1 VNAFRTPQAVQVLDS
16 LSLSYLISSW
26 RESCLV
32 SIDHSILSHVV
43 IFSSLAEQT
52 KLKITTNHNAT
63 LAFNALYNN
72 EKAVDASIE
81 RLSTGKRINSSADD
95 ASGLA
100 IASKMTSQI
109 NGLNQAARNINNA
122 IGLLQTADNGLE
134 NIEQVLQRLREL
146 SVQSASGAVSD
157 DQRNMIG
164 EEVTQLVAS
173 IDSIVE
179 ATKWNSVDLLDGT
192 FQDKTFQ
199 IGANDNDRKSVSL
212 DAVSASTLFDYTPS
226 EISFTNG
233 DFSSLDISQSG
244 SIVTLDGWDVYLEQ
258 IVLGRDGSSGSTQV
272 AGFSSPEDSSPYP
285 VNGSGNVSGGDNSV
299 PSQAS
304 YSYTLSSGLQLVST
318 MTTSSGGDT
327 VHGPYTVSQDSVFL
341 SAGSTVSFDWRAQG
355 GSDAYDVF
363 AYLVDV
369 DSGSTIELLNLTGS
383 GTQDSGWATVT
394 HAVSTEGNYK
404 FVFASGTFDET
415 FGRAA
420 GASLFINNV
429 EVSGSVASIGY
440 SEMLLH
446 ESQSDAAS
454 AISKIDTALAT
465 ITTARGNIGAEM
477 NVLSY
482 TLNSVHN
489 TSQNTSSS
497 RSKIEDS
504 DYAVEMSELSRTKII
519 RDAATAMLTQA
530 NQQSKMVLDL
540 LK

>member
-1 VNAFRTPQAVQVLDS
+1 MNAFRTPQAVQVLDS

-212 DAVSASTLFDYTPS
+212 DDVSASTLFDYTPS

-465 ITTARGNIGAEM
+465 ITTARGYIGAEM

-519 RDAATAMLTQA
+519 RDAASAMLTQA

>member
-1 VNAFRTPQAVQVLDS
+1 MNAFRTPQAVQVLDS

>member
-1 VNAFRTPQAVQVLDS
+1 MLDS
-16 LSLSYLISSW
+16 SSLSYLINSW
-26 RESCLV
+26 RESCYV
-32 SIDHSILSHVV
+32 SFERSILSQVV
-43 IFSSLAEQT
+43 IFSSPAERT

-63 LAFNALYNN
+63 LALNALYNN
-72 EKAVDASIE
+72 EKALDASIE

-109 NGLNQAARNINNA
+109 NGLDQAVRNINNA

-157 DQRNMIG
+157 DQRKMIG

-179 ATKWNSVDLLDGT
+179 TTKWNSVDLLNGT

-199 IGANDNDRKSVSL
+199 IGANDNDQKSVSL
-212 DAVSASTLFDYTPS
+212 DDVSVSTLFEYTPS
-226 EISFTNG
+226 EVSFANG

-244 SIVTLDGWDVYLEQ
+244 STVTLDGWDVYLEQ

-285 VNGSGNVSGGDNSV
+285 VNASGNISGGDNSA

-420 GASLFINNV
+420 GASLFIDNI
-429 EVSGSVASIGY
+429 EVSGSVAPIDY
-440 SEMLLH
+440 SQVLLH

-454 AISKIDTALAT
+454 AISKIDTALAI
-465 ITTARGNIGAEM
+465 ITTARGYIGAEM

-482 TLNSVHN
+482 TVNSVYN
-489 TSQNTSSS
+489 ASQHASSS
-497 RSKIEDS
+497 RSKVEDS
-504 DYAVEMSELSRTKII
+504 DYAAETSELARTTII

>member
-1 VNAFRTPQAVQVLDS
+1 MNAFRTPQAVQVLDS

-212 DAVSASTLFDYTPS
+212 DDVSASTLFDYTPS

-465 ITTARGNIGAEM
+465 ITTARGYIGAEM

-530 NQQSKMVLDL
+530 NQQSKLVLDL

>member
-1 VNAFRTPQAVQVLDS
+1 MNAFRTPQAVQVLDS

-212 DAVSASTLFDYTPS
+212 DDVSASTLFDYTPS

-465 ITTARGNIGAEM
+465 ITTARGYIGAEM

>member
-1 VNAFRTPQAVQVLDS
+1 
-16 LSLSYLISSW
+16 
-26 RESCLV
+26 
-32 SIDHSILSHVV
+32 LSHVV

-212 DAVSASTLFDYTPS
+212 DDVSASTLFDYTPS

-465 ITTARGNIGAEM
+465 ITTARGYIGAEM